1 MTTKLT
7 VGDPLPSVGLRATDG
22 FLLNLRSYVTKQ
34 AAVFLF
40 FGAPTL
46 KGAARRRGLKAI
58 EALVTGFDRLR
69 EAGIAVGGI
78 STDSEQEQQQ
88 FVEAQGLPFLLFS
101 DERRSAVGLLGV
113 ETAAEGENINVAKPV
128 AIAVDRDGIIRAVI
142 EPVSPDSLVDD
153 VMRALAEPIPAATED
168 APATS

>member
-1 MTTKLT
+1 MSTKLT

-46 KGAARRRGLKAI
+46 KGAGRRRGLKAI

-69 EAGIAVGGI
+69 EAGIAIGGI
-78 STDSEQEQQQ
+78 STDSEQQQKQ
-88 FVEAQGLPFLLFS
+88 FVEDHSLLFLLFS
-101 DERRSAVGLLGV
+101 DERRSAVGLLGI
-113 ETAAEGENINVAKPV
+113 ETAAEGENINVVKPV
-128 AIAVDRDGIIRAVI
+128 AVAVDREGVIRAVI
-142 EPVSPDSLVDD
+142 DPVTPESLVDD